1 MLLDAENRNQFHYFF
16 TFHYIYVRIPQI
28 QRINNKFSD
37 IISFISYIYIVYY
50 IYHILLYYIIFYIN
64 N

>member
-37 IISFISYIYIVYY
+37 IISFISYIYCLLYLSYFVIL
-50 IYHILLYYIIFYIN
+50 YHILHK
-64 N
+64 

>member
-1 MLLDAENRNQFHYFF
+1 MLLDAENRNQFYYFF

-37 IISFISYIYIVYY
+37 IISFISYIYCLLYLSYFVIL
-50 IYHILLYYIIFYIN
+50 YHILHK
-64 N
+64 